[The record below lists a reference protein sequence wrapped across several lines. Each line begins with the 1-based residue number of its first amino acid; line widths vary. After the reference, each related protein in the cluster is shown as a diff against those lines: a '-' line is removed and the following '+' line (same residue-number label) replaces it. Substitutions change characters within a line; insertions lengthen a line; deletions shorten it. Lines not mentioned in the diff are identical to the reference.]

1 MSDAA
6 GHPLAARQTKEESSE
21 KWNTG
26 QDMDGSSASG
36 GIAGCGSPAG
46 ENAPMQLYV
55 GNTDILPGG
64 TWTSEDGITW
74 TRNDS
79 AEDHC
84 VR

>member
-1 MSDAA
+1 
-6 GHPLAARQTKEESSE
+6 
-21 KWNTG
+21 
-26 QDMDGSSASG
+26 
-36 GIAGCGSPAG
+36 
-46 ENAPMQLYV
+46 MQLYV